1 MKYRYSV
8 QFINEHGEWQED
20 DVFQDVDEADEHKT
34 KVEARESKEV
44 KVIDLESRLDK
55 DEYY

>member
-1 MKYRYSV
+1 MKYRDSV

-20 DVFQDVDEADEHKT
+20 DVFQDVNEADEHKT

>member
-1 MKYRYSV
+1 MRYRYSV

-20 DVFQDVDEADEHKT
+20 DVFESPNQADNHKA
-34 KVEARESKEV
+34 KVEARESKET
-44 KVIDLESRLDK
+44 KVVDLEKTLDK